1 MRLYGSGEMV
11 RAGCH
16 DCRGCSAC
24 CRGMGDTI
32 VLDPLDIY
40 RLTGCLNEGFEGLLA
55 SCVGLHVEDGLL
67 LPHLRMREETESCFF
82 LNEEGRCAI
91 HAFRPGLCRTFPL
104 GRNYDNGELTYFV
117 VEGECPQK
125 NRSKVK
131 VEKWIDTPDF
141 EKNQAFLI
149 RWHYFVKELR
159 WRAAQMGEE
168 ERKSENLRYL
178 QLFYL
183 MPYDRERDF
192 YSQFE
197 ERLGNGGK
205 HEQSNFDHR

>member
-1 MRLYGSGEMV
+1 M
-11 RAGCH
+11 
-16 DCRGCSAC
+16 
-24 CRGMGDTI
+24 
-32 VLDPLDIY
+32 
-40 RLTGCLNEGFEGLLA
+40 
-55 SCVGLHVEDGLL
+55 
-67 LPHLRMREETESCFF
+67 
-82 LNEEGRCAI
+82 
-91 HAFRPGLCRTFPL
+91 
-104 GRNYDNGELTYFV
+104 

-159 WRAAQMGEE
+159 RRAAQMGE